1 MTNTS
6 YNFSF
11 IGAYLRPELARIEAE
26 AFLSIRKW
34 DEVKKHIISN
44 NSFQSR
50 TRNSLIRMEGEIRQR
65 LKRLTEKQISL
76 MAKGSG
82 DELRAMSWLSV
93 IKNSLFIRE
102 FTAEILRGKL
112 SDMDTELRLSDF
124 SNFIS
129 SKTSM
134 HPELESL
141 KSSSL
146 NKIRQILYGML
157 TEAGLILKDGKSL
170 KVAKPVIPVH
180 ALDVILDDDPYLL
193 DGFLWSEREIME
205 VKNKL

>member
-1 MTNTS
+1 MANTS

-11 IGAYLRPELARIEAE
+11 IGAYLRPELARIEAD
-26 AFLSIRKW
+26 AFLSIRNW
-34 DEVKKHIISN
+34 DEVKKHIINN

-65 LKRLTEKQISL
+65 LKRLTENQISL
-76 MAKGSG
+76 AAKGSG

-102 FTAEILRGKL
+102 FTVEILRGKL

-129 SKTSM
+129 SKTPM

-141 KSSSL
+141 KESSL
-146 NKIRQILYGML
+146 KKIRSILYGML
-157 TEAGLILKDGKSL
+157 AEAGLILKDGKSL
-170 KVAKPVIPVH
+170 KVIRPVIPIQ

-205 VKNKL
+205 AKNKL

>member
-1 MTNTS
+1 MANTS

-26 AFLSIRKW
+26 VFLSIQKW

-44 NSFQSR
+44 NSFQSN
-50 TRNSLIRMEGEIRQR
+50 TRGSLIRMESEIRNR
-65 LKRLTEKQISL
+65 LKCLTEKEIYL
-76 MAKGSG
+76 LAKSSG
-82 DELRAMSWLSV
+82 AELRAMSWLSV
-93 IKNSLFIRE
+93 IKNSFFIRE
-102 FTAEILRGKL
+102 FTVEILRGKL

-124 SNFIS
+124 KNFVS
-129 SKTSM
+129 SKAPM

-141 KSSSL
+141 KESSMK
-146 NKIRQILYGML
+146 KIRSILYGML

-170 KVAKPVIPVH
+170 KIAKPVIPIQ
-180 ALDVILDDDPYLL
+180 ALEVILNDDPYLL
-193 DGFLWSEREIME
+193 AGFLWSEREIME

>member
-1 MTNTS
+1 MANTS

-11 IGAYLRPELARIEAE
+11 IGAYLRPELARIEAD
-26 AFLSIRKW
+26 AFLSIRNW
-34 DEVKKHIISN
+34 DEVKKHIINN

-65 LKRLTEKQISL
+65 LKRLTENQISL
-76 MAKGSG
+76 AAKGSG

-93 IKNSLFIRE
+93 IKNSVFIRE
-102 FTAEILRGKL
+102 FAAEILRGKL

-124 SNFIS
+124 SNFVS
-129 SKTSM
+129 SKTPM

-141 KSSSL
+141 KESSL
-146 NKIRQILYGML
+146 KKIRSILYGML
-157 TEAGLILKDGKSL
+157 AEAGLILKDGKSL
-170 KVAKPVIPVH
+170 KVAKPVIPAQ
-180 ALDVILDDDPYLL
+180 ALDVIINDDPYLL

-205 VKNKL
+205 AKNKL

>member
-1 MTNTS
+1 MANTS

-11 IGAYLRPELARIEAE
+11 IGAYLRPELARIEAD
-26 AFLSIRKW
+26 AFLSIRNW
-34 DEVKKHIISN
+34 DEVKKHIINN

-65 LKRLTEKQISL
+65 LKRLTENQISL
-76 MAKGSG
+76 AAKGSG

-93 IKNSLFIRE
+93 IKNSVFIRE
-102 FTAEILRGKL
+102 FAAEILRGKL

-129 SKTSM
+129 SKTPM

-141 KSSSL
+141 KESSL
-146 NKIRQILYGML
+146 KKIRSILYGML
-157 TEAGLILKDGKSL
+157 AEAGLILKDGKSL
-170 KVAKPVIPVH
+170 KVAKPVIPAQ
-180 ALDVILDDDPYLL
+180 ALDVIINDDPYLL

-205 VKNKL
+205 AKNKL